1 MERLRGGVPQV
12 DAKTA
17 QEELLSG
24 EAQLVD
30 VREQEEWDRGHI
42 EGIEFI
48 PMGQLPWRW
57 RELDPDRKWIVV
69 CRSGNRSHYAA
80 AMLRQAGLDAAN
92 LAGGMLEW
100 QANRLPITPPG
111 IVDRH

>member
-1 MERLRGGVPQV
+1 MNRLRGAVPQV

-17 QEELLSG
+17 QQLYESG
-24 EAQLVD
+24 EAELLD
-30 VREQEEWDRGHI
+30 VREQDEWDRGHI
-42 EGIEFI
+42 DGIKFI

-57 RELDPDRKWIVV
+57 RELDTDRRWIVV

-80 AMLRQAGLDAAN
+80 AILRQAGLDAVN
-92 LAGGMLEW
+92 LDGGMIEW
-100 QANRLPITPPG
+100 QANKLPITPPG